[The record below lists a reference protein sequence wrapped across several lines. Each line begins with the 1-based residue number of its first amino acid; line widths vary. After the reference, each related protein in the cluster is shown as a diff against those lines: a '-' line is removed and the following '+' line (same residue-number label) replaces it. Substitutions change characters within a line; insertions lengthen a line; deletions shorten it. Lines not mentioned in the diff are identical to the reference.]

1 MISVR
6 PEGSSS
12 LSISTGTRYNIAV
25 NEQVT
30 FTCSHQQDSNP
41 EPDNYEFNKDGQEQQ
56 NSSSTTWS
64 FSSDDVT
71 KGGEV
76 TCSASNEVGPADDS
90 DPITITIEGTN
101 NNVPS

>member
-30 FTCSHQQDSNP
+30 FNCSHQQDSNP
-41 EPDNYEFNKDGQEQQ
+41 KPNNYEFNKDGTSVQIGPGP
-56 NSSSTTWS
+56 TWS
-64 FSSDDVT
+64 FSSDDVREEP
-71 KGGEV
+71 EV
-76 TCSASNEVGPADDS
+76 TCSASNVVGSADDS
-90 DPITITIEGTN
+90 DPRKITFEGTKK
-101 NNVPS
+101 